1 MTNFNLNKAGQDF
14 VDSQNRKIKWA
25 FPIFF
30 STSIIVTSGI
40 YLKLGFDET
49 SVIVSILSV
58 SLSYYVNIH
67 ISRNRRKV
75 VLDSVARVVGIDG
88 QKVSVTLDDN
98 SSIFYVVEL
107 SEISKSKPDLTL
119 SEYFKLADI
128 WSVNIGEKKVYIIPD
143 FFDNLEESIQ

>member
-1 MTNFNLNKAGQDF
+1 M
-14 VDSQNRKIKWA
+14 
-25 FPIFF
+25 
-30 STSIIVTSGI
+30 
-40 YLKLGFDET
+40 
-49 SVIVSILSV
+49 
-58 SLSYYVNIH
+58 
-67 ISRNRRKV
+67 
-75 VLDSVARVVGIDG
+75 DSVARVVGIDG